1 MLLGIR
7 GGFFK
12 KIFMGSVGAGGGAYL
27 AYPNESEKYSKK
39 YTAIA
44 YNFIAGTRK

>member
-7 GGFFK
+7 GGTIK
-12 KIFMGSVGAGGGAYL
+12 RLFMGTLGAGGGAYL
-27 AYPNESEKYSKK
+27 AYPNETEKYTKK

-44 YNFIAGTRK
+44 YNFVAGPRK